1 MIINSLPPSSGDAP
15 RKTNGVKSTSRS
27 DGVELPRPGG
37 QSVSGSDAK
46 ISSLGRLLAKA
57 HDTQAEARNLDGVRE
72 RLVAGQLDAPDVL
85 RDTAKRL
92 LDELGL

>member
-15 RKTNGVKSTSRS
+15 RKANGVKSTTPK
-27 DGVELPRPGG
+27 DGVVLPRPDG
-37 QSVSGSDAK
+37 QTVSGADAK

-57 HDTQAEARNLDGVRE
+57 HDAQAEPRDLEGIRQ
-72 RLVAGQLDAPDVL
+72 RLEAGQLDAPDVL
-85 RDTAKRL
+85 RETAQRL